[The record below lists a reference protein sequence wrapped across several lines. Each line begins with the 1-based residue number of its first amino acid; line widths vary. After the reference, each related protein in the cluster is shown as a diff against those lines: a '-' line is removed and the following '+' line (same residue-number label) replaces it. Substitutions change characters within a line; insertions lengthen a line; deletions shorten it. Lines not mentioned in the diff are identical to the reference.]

1 MLKKKKLVITGSEG
15 LIGKKLVKYFKTKY
29 EVIPLDIQL
38 GHDLTDE
45 EFVKKW
51 FKANKHIYGVILCH
65 AYNPIPKKNTKPV
78 SPIEVPLDEIREF
91 LNVNT
96 VSLFSISRQFI
107 KNNKGGVIITIGSIY
122 GTRAPKHHIYKDFVK
137 HIGYSISKAGMTMM
151 SKYLAT
157 YYAPH
162 FRINTVVL
170 GGIADPKQEASF
182 VKNYSDNTPLKR
194 LMDIGEIIPVF
205 ELLLNKKST
214 SITGTEIYVDGGWT
228 AW

>member
-1 MLKKKKLVITGSEG
+1 MSKKKLVITGSEG
-15 LIGKKLVKYFKTKY
+15 LIGKKLMAHFGKTY
-29 EVIPLDIQL
+29 RVIPLDIQL

-51 FKANKHIYGVILCH
+51 FKSNKNLYGVILCH
-65 AYNPIPKKNTKPV
+65 AYNPVPKKGSKPIA
-78 SPIEVPLDEIREF
+78 PTDVPLEEIREY

-96 VSLFSISRQFI
+96 ISAYSICRQFI
-107 KNNKGGVIITIGSIY
+107 KNNKKGVIITVGSIY

-137 HIGYSISKAGMTMM
+137 HIGYSISKAGMSMM

-157 YYAPH
+157 YYAPDV
-162 FRINTVVL
+162 RINTVVL
-170 GGIADPKQEASF
+170 GGVSDPKQEAQF
-182 VKNYSDNTPLKR
+182 VKNYSANVPLKR
-194 LMDIGEIIPVF
+194 LINIEEVIPVF
-205 ELLLNKKST
+205 ELLLNEKST

>member
-1 MLKKKKLVITGSEG
+1 MPRKKKLVITGSEG
-15 LIGKKLVKYFKTKY
+15 LIGKKLVKHFKKKY
-29 EVIPLDIQL
+29 EVIPLDLQL

-45 EFVKKW
+45 EFVKAW
-51 FKANKHIYGVILCH
+51 FKKNKYLYGLILCH
-65 AYNPIPKKNTKPV
+65 AYNPVPEKNAKPV
-78 SPIEVPLDEIREF
+78 SPIDVPLEEVREF
-91 LNVNT
+91 FNVNT
-96 VSLFSISRQFI
+96 ASVYSLSRQFI
-107 KNNKGGVIITIGSIY
+107 KNNKKGVIITVGSIY

-182 VKNYSDNTPLKR
+182 VKNYSANTPMKR
-194 LMDIGEIIPVF
+194 LMDTKEILPVF
-205 ELLLNKKST
+205 ELLLHEKST